1 MANNN
6 RIHADLYQAARA
18 LNEIH
23 RMYGQNSLAHTST
36 KYQFLPQTT
45 KRISGMMLREARYQR
60 RRNYRKFKR
69 GSLVFVEFGVN
80 VGKELSNRHWAV
92 VLDKSDYVSKG
103 TLTVVP
109 VSSKERS
116 DYVKI
121 DEVIAKNPFAFIEE
135 YLISSARNIYFAC
148 RNTEGGLE
156 TYMDGEF
163 KTTLALLHERFG
175 DEYSESEK
183 FEVDKQFLTEA
194 KVKLIKI
201 YELVLHYV
209 RFTEAS
215 YAKCSNITTI
225 SKDRIIFINDMDPC
239 GRFSVNEDTLDRID
253 QKVAELYIK

>member
-6 RIHADLYQAARA
+6 RIHADLYQSARD
-18 LNEIH
+18 LDEIH
-23 RMYGQNSLAHTST
+23 RMYDQNLLAHTST

-45 KRISGMMLREARYQR
+45 KRISEMMLREARDQE

-92 VLDKSDYVSKG
+92 VLNKSDYVSNG

-109 VSSKERS
+109 VSSKKGFDS
-116 DYVKI
+116 VKI
-121 DEVIAKNPFAFIEE
+121 DGAIADDPFSTIEK
-135 YLISSARNIYFAC
+135 YLMSSAKSVYFLY
-148 RNTEGGLE
+148 RSVEDSLTTSLSDE
-156 TYMDGEF
+156 TM
-163 KTTLALLHERFG
+163 
-175 DEYSESEK
+175 SS
-183 FEVDKQFLTEA
+183 
-194 KVKLIKI
+194 IKI
-201 YELVLHYV
+201 LHDRYGNEYDESTADEVNELFLVETMKKVIKIHKLLTHYK
-209 RFTEAS
+209 RFQSES

-239 GRFSVNEDTLDRID
+239 GRFTVNDDTLDRID

>member
-6 RIHADLYQAARA
+6 RIHEDLYIAARA
-18 LNEIH
+18 LDEIH

-45 KRISGMMLREARYQR
+45 KRISEMMLREARDQE

-109 VSSKERS
+109 VSSKKGF
-116 DYVKI
+116 DAVKI
-121 DEVIAKNPFAFIEE
+121 DGAIADDPFSTIEK
-135 YLISSARNIYFAC
+135 YLASSARSVYFLY
-148 RNTEGGLE
+148 RSVEDSLTLGDE
-156 TYMDGEF
+156 TMSSM
-163 KTTLALLHERFG
+163 KILHDLYG
-175 DEYSESEK
+175 DEYDEATAD
-183 FEVDKQFLTEA
+183 EVNELFLVETM
-194 KVKLIKI
+194 KKIIKI
-201 YELVLHYV
+201 HKLLTHYK
-209 RFTEAS
+209 RFQSES

-239 GRFSVNEDTLDRID
+239 GRFTVNDDTLDRID

>member
-1 MANNN
+1 MAKNN
-6 RIHADLYQAARA
+6 RIHEDLYRAARA
-18 LNEIH
+18 LDEIH

-45 KRISGMMLREARYQR
+45 KRISGMMLREARYQG

-109 VSSKERS
+109 VSSKKGF
-116 DYVKI
+116 DAVKI
-121 DEVIAKNPFAFIEE
+121 DGAIADDPFSTIEKYLASSSKSVYFAFRSVEDSLTTPLSDE
-135 YLISSARNIYFAC
+135 TISSIKF
-148 RNTEGGLE
+148 
-156 TYMDGEF
+156 
-163 KTTLALLHERFG
+163 LHDRYG
-175 DEYSESEK
+175 DEYDESNAD
-183 FEVDKQFLTEA
+183 EVNELFLVETM
-194 KVKLIKI
+194 KKIIKIHKLIT
-201 YELVLHYV
+201 HYK
-209 RFTEAS
+209 RFQSES

-239 GRFSVNEDTLDRID
+239 GRFTVNDDTLDRID